1 MFCSMLLRGRLTMD
15 QYIAEIVICII
26 TGTFTILSLV
36 LQKKQDKIVEKID
49 KKTMFIEKEKLLQ
62 QKLVDLS
69 KERESIIHSMI
80 CLIMGINLDVVQ
92 AIEIAGVLKLD
103 YETNDVYELAADL
116 KRRFEKT
123 NQEIAEI
130 TREYELVT
138 EMAIEAQKELE
149 KIQKEN

>member
-1 MFCSMLLRGRLTMD
+1 MLLRGRLTMD

-149 KIQKEN
+149 KMQKEN

>member
-1 MFCSMLLRGRLTMD
+1 MD